1 MAPKQDPN
9 ETVHLQVAKGE
20 TVVYRD
26 HAYGDRA
33 TLQVR
38 RGELDA
44 VKGSYEEVNPEHL
57 LDVAERPT
65 PAPSK
70 R

>member
-9 ETVHLQVAKGE
+9 EIVHLQVAKGE

-33 TLQVR
+33 TLQVVR
-38 RGELDA
+38 RDLER
-44 VKGSYEEVNPEHL
+44 VEGSWDEVNPARL
-57 LDVAERPT
+57 PDVGERP
-65 PAPSK
+65 AA
-70 R
+70 

>member
-1 MAPKQDPN
+1 MAKKTVDPD
-9 ETVHLQVAKGE
+9 EIVHLQVATGE

-38 RGELDA
+38 RGDLGEVEGKYDEVDPGAVPDA
-44 VKGSYEEVNPEHL
+44 G
-57 LDVAERPT
+57 ERP
-65 PAPSK
+65 AGA
-70 R
+70 